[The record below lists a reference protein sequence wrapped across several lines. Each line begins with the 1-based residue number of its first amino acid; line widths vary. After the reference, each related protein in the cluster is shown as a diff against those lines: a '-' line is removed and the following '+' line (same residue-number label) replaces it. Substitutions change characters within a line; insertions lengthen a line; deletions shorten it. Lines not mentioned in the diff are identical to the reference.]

1 MYMSYNFLYK
11 FLFLLLYINLI
22 NNTLPIIPNSY
33 LEYDEIFYN
42 DKYNELEKYHY
53 ILESSASQN
62 YVDEHL
68 GIYYNND
75 LKCCWRNYYFDGR
88 TRDMTNSNFEN
99 IDITN
104 YKNLYHYGCNCGN
117 FHNGVVFQ
125 SFYDEKKNIQYSA
138 DIRYANPNS
147 DNIAMDV
154 GIFSNLNGYYRINN
168 ISDTDYGSRYPTKVL
183 EGEDVK
189 IIVMNNT
196 IGRFKIKWD
205 KNHYY
210 LGSENFTIQHDYS
223 MPSQFSL
230 NFRNFELEEYR
241 YIIDSTEEIINT
253 NYTNLIIVSKLYTIL
268 MPDFTLALNGNM
280 YNWCTNF
287 FCSSAS
293 DCRSNKCYYN
303 SYSNISSCGHKGCA
317 PTSFCDTSSFIC
329 AQCTD
334 LTCKRCSNKEYNKCD
349 SCFNTAIDKQWYF
362 DYPSSTFNN
371 SQCTF
376 EYNALN
382 HFEDFEFNIPIP
394 YNYRI
399 TLEFWVFIHDTD
411 YFLNPKL
418 EPSFSSFIIK
428 DFMTVSIGKGAESN
442 TVDLYLIPFELFYPF
457 PSSITSLTTFES
469 NYKNRYS
476 ELQYVTDTYEDVS
489 SKWVFMRA
497 GLSYTH
503 KKYYA
508 GKNKKE
514 LEYIKIFNNK
524 ENTGTE
530 SNTYNSFLRKYYR
543 INEKTTFRVQGFAY
557 VDTDT
562 YIKNL
567 NIYSE
572 YISTNINY
580 PNYFNLHDIQSSI
593 IYQQLFL
600 IIPFNDV
607 KINSQ
612 TRVSNMT
619 YYDYSKQ
626 FSTSNDRIP
635 NVISFNWISGSMKP
649 STNFK
654 RLKLMKGL
662 NNKYYKTTDLKD
674 LSNDIECVAPN
685 QYCYDHNR
693 AYVCNEDNSLIEIYN
708 NSDTKE
714 YFGKC
719 MEACTFEYSDESGN
733 TITEEY
739 MALPNI
745 KINSS
750 DSNITS
756 KYCNFLCKNDEVSK
770 CPNSTEDISKFACK
784 DDEYTTLFYNCYK
797 KEDLPPEE
805 GVFQFSGTLNTKSI
819 EFEID
824 EISSFFIEMWI
835 HPDILFQN
843 NPPLKNSF
851 LLLTDKHGIY
861 FDVSTQDFRLFINQM
876 SNNYSLHQNFY
887 YYGWN
892 HLIFQA
898 KKTEINGETV
908 TIYSVSITNNFIE
921 VQKLTGITPISKI
934 CFCNSDAGCCSF
946 SNILWFDMFV
956 KGIKVWDAN
965 FISENTIL
973 DYEHKFKYITPG
985 GLNHEYIL
993 TSNFINKN
1001 EITDQIT
1008 LTKTAKVYP
1017 NNVYNDINPNFEQN
1031 YNFAWKFSWN
1041 DNNYP
1046 YYLKNAKLND
1056 TDFKIIINEYGEC
1069 SPECASCFGDNKY
1082 TCYKCKKGYALIG
1095 STCTKTSDLKSFYYF
1110 MNPLKRRQNDL
1121 PENYLELTLNI
1132 NKLNLQ
1138 DYPSLTLFFYIKIYG
1153 FTNERIE
1160 EYNSN
1165 PDVNNIFEIIELN
1178 NDVDNSLK
1186 LSYDYSNKNLNLY
1199 LRNNIILFQ
1208 YNNFDEIIGKW
1219 IPISLSIF
1227 TPPLTDL
1234 QNPFESMTVN
1244 NEPLNYKPFETD
1256 VNLNYELISINTFK
1270 INKYVIGHFS
1280 EISFFKTFIVNGYG
1294 YAQHKDLSGSFV
1306 QEFLISTIKLNF
1318 ETDDFENQIS
1328 CVNLD
1333 DIVVPSG
1340 ETIEDYIIC
1349 TQDYL
1354 TYTDQNCS
1362 DTQLVQITNQYLPP
1376 NCIDNA
1382 SKCENIKQVIKQMS
1396 PNCENLYSTCD
1407 NLSPNSLNNLIFKV
1421 MEENNKVYIECGNSL
1436 GLDLARFQS
1445 KSITGLTNPTD
1456 KFKME
1461 FWFLSQSYKPIHFGE
1476 LEIEWQNH
1484 LTIKVSYSDGYF
1496 QASCTSFSTNYLTF
1510 TYTDAVVEENRWR
1523 YVVCGVSIP
1532 DKKMYLTNLIER
1544 NYRTMTISNI
1554 PSSITSS
1561 VLTIS
1566 ENSLTNFG
1574 VTYVKELRLWS
1585 CYDCATDRAFVN
1597 FNKDDT
1603 FFEQVIHYFKFED
1616 PNGLLKDYH
1625 SNTKTGDDSISVQF
1639 ETKTDFNGYGLLNQ
1653 IPDIPNCNEGGNLYY
1668 NINSEKG
1675 CDIMFNFNIFKD
1687 DITFPNIPSS
1697 TGNRYTIDFW
1707 FYVESPNNFTE
1718 GFNFI
1723 YTNHMTISSY
1733 SKSTDETD
1741 LTVYCFPQAYRDKLK
1756 DQFGSNIL
1764 NKYNQAQNKDKET
1777 FTNGYSKWHYI
1788 KCAYNFDTQK
1798 YYLNDNPEKNIITE
1812 IFYTKSDNNNIQ
1824 NSKSFKYFMKNTN
1837 DFIINISRNNKV
1849 RIFIQAINIYR
1860 EYIPK
1865 QINTKYI
1872 NMVKYIASTT
1882 NNYYYPLLFSV
1893 NFRNDYNVIKNYLYY
1908 HVSDYNSI
1916 YNPEDT
1922 YVPNFLTN
1930 IRNLTYTSYPLY
1942 DEFVLCEIGKK
1953 LDTINNKCV
1962 YITTHDTFTCDNKNY
1977 FCLDDDKFFWCK
1989 KGYYLNI
1996 NDLTCN
2002 VDCPVGYTRPSD
2014 IINGYGFC
2022 SINANDMHYQN
2033 YPYLNEDLEQG
2044 TYENKFE
2051 CQNGYALVNYF
2062 CLPKT
2067 DNILLYFNSKY
2078 YFNNMIADY
2087 SSLKLKEYFVDF
2099 WFMLDLTEFNRFNNN
2114 DDNRYTIFIAYPH
2127 FITRYKTNIQYNN
2140 AFQILDFYNITT
2152 LEEINLKW
2160 NHMVIENYND
2170 VNDINTKII
2179 KIYLNNNFHTPI
2191 FNLTTSTSYDYSLS
2205 QIAFCHKVNNEYN
2218 KCILGLNSSYYTVY
2232 QPEWEDAMYKNI
2244 IVWNRK
2250 STSIISINTFGTE
2263 INKELTMNIISY
2275 HTFNYDTISTK
2286 YVKSKLKYNEKDFNF
2301 VIKYNTENE
2310 YDHSQKINWI
2320 NENYDITK
2328 PNNFITSIN
2337 NAGYND
2343 NSIPYFSLNS
2353 NTYTTNI
2360 CIDNCNQCFNGT
2372 LNQCIS
2378 CKNNYLLSNS
2388 ECVKNNKYY
2397 FKTPM
2402 DNKNTV
2408 SNIKFNYDFSNK
2420 NCISFSVYIKFL
2432 GSVDVRNGIV
2442 PILYF
2447 YNTNNYLGY
2456 DIDNNNFIIHI
2467 NNDDNSNII
2476 LYKYEN
2482 SRSSIGRWALY
2493 SISIYKSP
2501 YQNIFP
2507 NMFIFMIDNLIIPI
2521 NKNIDLNTLNLLQV
2535 KFNKISISNIISAL
2549 YYDLR
2554 IYNNFIVGLYGYSQ
2568 NPYSQNSGYGKEN
2581 LLIEYLL
2588 TSNSGNFQ
2596 CLISSSVVDTVL
2608 STTTNYCIGDEN
2620 LYDNSETYCDDIN
2633 KKYRDINDI
2642 THTYTCENCNSVCY
2656 NTICFNT
2663 NEKSCTCSID
2673 NVNYWLGYNKNA
2685 FIDTEDENNSSN
2697 MFYCQEINSLNLNKY
2712 NSIELNNIKLGTSNS
2727 YQMEMWIYVYSYI
2740 KNENFGG
2747 VEIVWKNFIKIDIN
2761 YNNIN
2766 TEYLIIKCYPYSE
2779 NTNYVVTNNDT
2790 YKFNEWIF
2798 IKCIVDLEN
2807 NKISLN
2813 DIKSTTITSMNWSI
2827 QSSGTTTL
2835 TIKEKSSGPFGVFLL
2850 RELRLFNTKT
2860 NLLYSTEHL
2869 NLAVDGTY
2877 ENLIHYYKNIYHV
2890 NDDKNYI
2897 YDYIT
2902 KTNTSL
2908 TTSNSNYIYS
2918 YINLPDLILCEE
2930 GQSYKLNTI
2939 TNLYTCGETT
2949 TSDILN
2955 NLKDDTTSFNPTEL
2969 ISLADSLYNLT
2980 IGEYSYSIPTI
2991 YTTITKNSED
3001 NNNFTFSD
3009 PSTSTAYCSNRG
3021 YIRVIDH
3028 MLVCYCYSD
3037 YIGKYCQL
3045 DYTDYT
3051 NVNTIFTLF
3060 LNKAISTYNNY
3071 IKNNDN
3077 TNDDNG
3083 ELDTILDSLIY
3094 IAKSNENFMVDN
3106 ELLNTFTN
3114 YLEDSIIYSVNKCNE
3129 KYITL
3134 VNSLYGSVVLLIN
3147 NYKLSTIINTDSN
3160 ARNVALN
3167 PSQKD
3172 NVKSIIISLKKMLE
3186 YLTKLCFSNTE
3197 NYYYNYKSDNLN
3209 VDLLQYPTSGNFDL
3223 DSFIKS
3229 IKYDVYAPYIE
3240 INKCLNSIKNSIS
3253 GNIINIQYITW
3264 YFPPYYYEYNL
3275 YNNYTGHYTELKFY
3289 DSELKEIS
3297 VSNCDDDNEI
3307 KFYFSLY
3314 NTDFIN
3320 IINSNKKHFY
3330 SENMFKSTDPIF
3342 TEPKYIEK
3350 DGTVNT
3356 MSREER
3362 ITKYYFEYILTFNY
3376 LDEKEL
3382 KYVQDEE
3389 ALNYLTINEEDNY
3402 FICSSNHLSDF
3413 LLNYEYNEYPNKED
3427 GRLYFFKHF
3436 NLYKN
3441 GKNWKKNYG
3450 MFLIIG
3456 IIVIF
3461 AVNFLICFFVM
3472 KNKINK
3478 NGKEKLI
3485 ENFLED
3491 YVYPYGNPLP
3501 DYFVNKENLNKII
3514 NENDNNNENNNN
3526 DNNDI
3531 NNNDIDDDEIN
3542 ITGNKEDK
3550 LNVNMKKGN
3559 KKKKIKNKKFDN
3571 KKINIEIN
3579 VGNIKN
3585 KEIYN
3590 NYFENLQAEPIDNLD
3605 FDFNNNNNNNN
3616 NNNISSSN
3624 KNTDNNNT
3632 KINTNANNSL
3642 LKKTYNTKNKAQTIN
3657 SLDYSSDE
3665 NINDLKSKKKIR
3677 EKIKIYKK
3685 NNYLSEKSKD
3695 ENKLT
3700 ENEIKDFSN
3709 YRHNLLIYNKDQRC
3723 HYYKTLKINCFKFLL
3738 TNILNRNLFI
3748 NTFRP
3753 NITYSTL
3760 FKSLYLSM
3768 YLIIILFTST
3778 FLWLF
3783 EKEEISFNEYK
3794 KKHLIKFIFYTLIPF
3809 ALANGF
3815 FYIKACIYIIYG
3827 VDLRLMLYNY
3837 KTHHNNEFEKK
3848 YNKVIKFNKIFN
3860 FIELG
3865 IFISLN
3871 IITLLFTFGL
3881 CAVYTKQAKLMILSI
3896 GFGIGI
3902 DFGLSIIFEIL
3913 LGLLFCCRKN
3923 YIIVSILD
3931 FLNRLRSF
3939 KMLSP

>member
-1 MYMSYNFLYK
+1 MSNYFLYK
-11 FLFLLLYINLI
+11 ILFLLLYINII

-42 DKYNELEKYHY
+42 DIDHDLEKYHY
-53 ILESSASQN
+53 ILESSARQG

-68 GIYYNND
+68 GIYYSSD
-75 LKCCWRNYYFDGR
+75 LRCCWYNYHFSDYDR
-88 TRDMTNSNFEN
+88 TMSHTIFEN

-104 YKNLYHYGCNCGN
+104 NKNLYNKGCSCGN
-117 FHNGVVFQ
+117 FQNSVVFQ
-125 SFYDEKKNIQYSA
+125 CYYENENIKYSTE
-138 DIRYANPNS
+138 IRYANPNNV
-147 DNIAMDV
+147 NIAMDV
-154 GIFSNLNGYYRINN
+154 GIITSLSSFLQNNNDTGYGSINPSRILVGINN
-168 ISDTDYGSRYPTKVL
+168 IN
-183 EGEDVK
+183 VK
-189 IIVMNNT
+189 DSKILVKNYT
-196 IGRFKIKWD
+196 IGRFKLKWD
-205 KNHYY
+205 KNYYY
-210 LGSENFTIQHDYS
+210 LEEENFTIPHSYS
-223 MPSQFSL
+223 MPTQFSL
-230 NFRNFELEEYR
+230 NFRNHEKEDYK
-241 YIIDSTEEIINT
+241 YTIDSEEQTINT
-253 NYTNLIIVSKLYTIL
+253 NYTNLIIISKLFTIL
-268 MPDFTLALNGNM
+268 MPDFTLSLKGNLF
-280 YNWCTNF
+280 NWCTER
-287 FCSSAS
+287 FCTSSDRCS
-293 DCRSNKCYYN
+293 NNKCSNYY
-303 SYSNISSCGHKGCA
+303 SGYYSSISTCGHKGCA
-317 PTSFCDTSSFIC
+317 PTSFCDTSTNIC
-329 AQCTD
+329 TQCTD
-334 LTCKRCSNKEYNKCD
+334 LTCKRCSNKGYNNCI
-349 SCFNTAIDKQWYF
+349 SCFNTAIDKQWYY
-362 DYPSSTFNN
+362 DYLDSTNFNDN
-371 SQCTF
+371 QCTF

-382 HFEDFEFNIPIP
+382 HFENFEFSIPIP

-399 TLEFWVFIHDTD
+399 TLEFWVFIHDTK

-418 EPSFSSFIIK
+418 EPALSSFIIR
-428 DFMTVSIGKGAESN
+428 DFMTVSIGKGIDSTIN
-442 TVDLYLIPFELFYPF
+442 LYLIPFELFYPF

-476 ELQYVTDTYEDVS
+476 ELQYVTDSYENIS
-489 SKWVFMRA
+489 SQWVFMRV
-497 GLSYTH
+497 GLSYEH
-503 KKYYA
+503 KKFYA

-543 INEKTTFRVQGFAY
+543 INDRTTFRVQGFSY

-567 NIYSE
+567 NIYNE

-580 PNYFNLHDIQSSI
+580 PNYFDMHDFQNSI

-600 IIPFNDV
+600 VIPFNDV

-612 TRVSNMT
+612 TRIANMS
-619 YYDYSKQ
+619 YFDYSNQ
-626 FSTSNDRIP
+626 FNTNNDIIT
-635 NVISFNWISGSMKP
+635 NVITFDWISGSMKP

-654 RLKLMKGL
+654 RLKLMKGQ
-662 NNKYYKTTDLKD
+662 NNKYYDTTDLSS
-674 LSNDIECVAPN
+674 LSKNIDCTYPN
-685 QYCYDHNR
+685 RYCYDHNKS
-693 AYVCNEDNSLIEIYN
+693 YVCDGNSLMEIF
-708 NSDTKE
+708 DDPETKE
-714 YFGKC
+714 YYGTCKDSC
-719 MEACTFEYSDESGN
+719 IFEYSEEPST
-733 TITEEY
+733 TITEKY

-745 KINSS
+745 KINKPN
-750 DSNITS
+750 SNITS
-756 KYCNFLCKNDEVSK
+756 RYCNFLCNNDEVENCPTSK
-770 CPNSTEDISKFACK
+770 SDNIKNFKCK
-784 DDEYTTLFYNCYK
+784 SEYTTLFYHCYK

-819 EFEID
+819 EFNIN
-824 EISSFFIEMWI
+824 EISSFYIEMWF

-843 NPPLKNSF
+843 NPPLKNSY

-861 FDVSTQDFRLFINQM
+861 FDVATQEFKLFINEIT
-876 SNNYSLHQNFY
+876 NNYPLQQNFY

-898 KKTEINGETV
+898 KTSELNGETI
-908 TIYSVSITNNFIE
+908 TTYSVSITNNFIE
-921 VQKLTGITPISKI
+921 VKKLSGITPISKI
-934 CFCNSDAGCCSF
+934 CFCNSDENCCSHF

-956 KGIKVWDAN
+956 RGIKVWDAN

-973 DYEHKFKYITPG
+973 DYDKFSYIIPG
-985 GLNHEYIL
+985 GLNHVYDL
-993 TSNFINKN
+993 TSTKINLN
-1001 EITDQIT
+1001 EITDDI
-1008 LTKTAKVYP
+1008 TKTLKANVFP
-1017 NNVYNDINPNFEQN
+1017 NVYDKINPNFEQN

-1110 MNPLKRRQNDL
+1110 MNPLKRNGNV

-1132 NKLNLQ
+1132 DDLNLANF
-1138 DYPSLTLFFYIKIYG
+1138 PSLTLFFYMKIYG
-1153 FTNERIE
+1153 FTNERIT
-1160 EYNSN
+1160 EYTNN
-1165 PDVNNIFEIIELN
+1165 PVDKYKFEIIELN
-1178 NDVDNSLK
+1178 KDAGNSLK
-1186 LSYDYSNKNLNLY
+1186 LSYDYTNKNLNLY
-1199 LRNNIILFQ
+1199 FRDNILFQ

-1219 IPISLSIF
+1219 IPISISIF
-1227 TPPLTDL
+1227 TPPLITL

-1244 NEPLNYKPFETD
+1244 NEPLNYKPFEED
-1256 VNLNYELISINTFK
+1256 VNLNTYELISINTFK

-1294 YAQHKDLSGSFV
+1294 YAQHKDLPGSFV
-1306 QEFLISTIKLNF
+1306 QNYLIKTIKLNF
-1318 ETDDFENQIS
+1318 ETEDFDNQIL

-1333 DIVVPSG
+1333 EIVYSSG
-1340 ETIEDYIIC
+1340 DNIEDYITC
-1349 TQDYL
+1349 TPDYL

-1382 SKCENIKQVIKQMS
+1382 SKCENIKQVIKLMS
-1396 PNCENLYSTCD
+1396 PNCEPLYSTCD

-1421 MEENNKVYIECGNSL
+1421 SNENNKVFIECGNSL

-1445 KSITGLTNPTD
+1445 NSINDLTNPTD
-1456 KFKME
+1456 NFKME
-1461 FWFLSQSYKPIHFGE
+1461 FWFLSQSYIPINFGE
-1476 LEIEWQNH
+1476 LEIEWESH
-1484 LTIKVSYSDGYF
+1484 LTIKVSFSGGYF
-1496 QASCTSFSTNYLTF
+1496 QASCSSFSTNSLSF

-1532 DKKMYLTNLIER
+1532 KQEMYLTNLIES
-1544 NYRTMTISNI
+1544 NYRSMTISNI
-1554 PSSITSS
+1554 PTSISIS
-1561 VLTIS
+1561 KLTIS
-1566 ENSLTNFG
+1566 ENSPTNFG

-1585 CYDCATDRAFVN
+1585 CYDCSTDRAFVN

-1603 FFEQVIHYFKFED
+1603 FFSNVIHYFKFED

-1625 SNTKTGDDSISVQF
+1625 SNTKTGDESISVQF
-1639 ETKTDFNGYGLLNQ
+1639 ETKTDFNGYGLLNE
-1653 IPDIPNCNEGGNLYY
+1653 IPDIPNCNEGGNMYY
-1668 NINSEKG
+1668 NINKEKG
-1675 CDIMFNFNIFKD
+1675 CDIMFNFNIFKN

-1707 FYVESPNNFTE
+1707 FYVESPNDFTD

-1723 YTNHMTISSY
+1723 YSNHMTISSY
-1733 SKSTDETD
+1733 SQNIHQTD

-1756 DQFGSNIL
+1756 DQFGDNIL

-1798 YYLNDNPEKNIITE
+1798 YYLNDNAEKNIISE
-1812 IFYTKSDNNNIQ
+1812 IFYTKADNNKIQ

-1849 RIFIQAINIYR
+1849 RIFIQTINIYR

-1893 NFRNDYNVIKNYLYY
+1893 NFPKDYNVIKNYLYY

-1922 YVPNFLTN
+1922 YIPNFLTN

-1942 DEFVLCEIGKK
+1942 DEFVLCDIGKK
-1953 LDTINNKCV
+1953 LNTIDNKCI
-1962 YITTHDTFTCDNKNY
+1962 YITTDNTYTCDNKNY
-1977 FCLDDDKFFWCK
+1977 FCLDDNKFFWCK

-2002 VDCPVGYTRPSD
+2002 VDCPVGFTRPSD

-2022 SINANDMHYQN
+2022 SINANDMHYQT
-2033 YPYLNEDLEQG
+2033 YPYLNEDLQQG
-2044 TYENKFE
+2044 TYENKFTCE
-2051 CQNGYALVNYF
+2051 NGYTLANYF
-2062 CLPKT
+2062 CLPT
-2067 DNILLYFNSKY
+2067 SNNNLLYFNSKY
-2078 YFNNMIADY
+2078 YFYNMIADY
-2087 SSLKLKEYFVDF
+2087 SSLKLDEYFVDF
-2099 WFMLDLTEFNRFNNN
+2099 WFMLDLSEFNRFNN
-2114 DDNRYTIFIAYPH
+2114 DDNNRYTIFIAYPH
-2127 FITRYKTNIQYNN
+2127 FITRYKTYIQYNN
-2140 AFQILDFYNITT
+2140 AFQTLDFYNITT
-2152 LEEINLKW
+2152 LEEIKLKW
-2160 NHMVIENYND
+2160 NRIVIENYNN
-2170 VNDINTKII
+2170 VNDLNTKNI

-2191 FNLTTSTSYDYSLS
+2191 FNLTVSTSYDYSLS

-2275 HTFNYDTISTK
+2275 HTFNYNTISTK
-2286 YVKSKLKYNEKDFNF
+2286 YVKSLLEYNNKYFNF

-2320 NENYDITK
+2320 NNNYDITL
-2328 PNNFITSIN
+2328 PNNYIYSIN
-2337 NAGYND
+2337 NEGYND

-2353 NTYTTNI
+2353 NSYTIN
-2360 CIDNCNQCFNGT
+2360 NCLGNCYQCFNGS
-2372 LNQCIS
+2372 NSQCIS

-2388 ECVKNNKYY
+2388 ECVQFNKYY

-2408 SNIKFNYDFSNK
+2408 SNIIFNYDFSVK

-2432 GSVDVRNGIV
+2432 GSVDVRSGIV

-2447 YNTNNYLGY
+2447 YDTNNYLGY
-2456 DIDNNNFIIHI
+2456 DIDNNNFIINI
-2467 NNDDNSNII
+2467 NNDDYSNII

-2493 SISIYKSP
+2493 SISIYKTA

-2507 NMFIFMIDNLIIPI
+2507 NMFIFMIDNIIIPI
-2521 NKNIDLNTLNLLQV
+2521 NKNINLNTLNLLQV
-2535 KFNKISISNIISAL
+2535 KFNKISISNIVSAL

-2568 NPYSQNSGYGKEN
+2568 NPYSGNNGYGYDNKVK
-2581 LLIEYLL
+2581 EYLL
-2588 TSNSGNFQ
+2588 SSTTNNFQ
-2596 CLISSSVVDTVL
+2596 CLSSSSVIGPVL
-2608 STTTNYCIGDEN
+2608 STTTDYCIGDEN
-2620 LYDNSETYCDDIN
+2620 LYDNSNTYCDNIN
-2633 KKYRDINDI
+2633 NKYRYINDI
-2642 THTYTCENCNSVCY
+2642 AHTYSCYECNNVCY

-2673 NVNYWLGYNKNA
+2673 NINYWLGYNNKA
-2685 FIDTEDENNSSN
+2685 FIDTEDENNSIN

-2712 NSIELNNIKLGTSNS
+2712 NSIELNNIKLGSS
-2727 YQMEMWIYVYSYI
+2727 DGYQIEMWIYVYSYI
-2740 KNENFGG
+2740 NNENFGG
-2747 VEIVWKNFIKIDIN
+2747 VEITWKNFIKIDIN

-2766 TEYLIIKCYPYSE
+2766 TDFLIIKCYPYSE
-2779 NTNYVVTNNDT
+2779 NTNYVVNVNNT

-2798 IKCIVDLEN
+2798 IKCVVDLEN
-2807 NKISLN
+2807 KKISLN
-2813 DIKSTTITSMNWSI
+2813 DIKSTTISSLNWNI

-2835 TIKEKSSGPFGVFLL
+2835 NLKENSSGPFGVFLL

-2890 NDDKNYI
+2890 NENKNYI

-2902 KTNTSL
+2902 KSNTYI
-2908 TTSNSNYIYS
+2908 TTSNPNYIYS
-2918 YINLPDLILCEE
+2918 YINLPDLVLCEE

-2955 NLKDDTTSFNPTEL
+2955 NLKDDNTSFNPNEL

-2980 IGEYSYSIPTI
+2980 IGEYSYTIPSI
-2991 YTTITKNSED
+2991 YTTISKTED
-3001 NNNFTFSD
+3001 NNNFTFTD

-3045 DYTDYT
+3045 DYSDYT
-3051 NVNTIFTLF
+3051 NLNNIFTLF
-3060 LNKAISTYNNY
+3060 LNKAINTYNNY
-3071 IKNNDN
+3071 INNNDN
-3077 TNDDNG
+3077 TNDNS
-3083 ELDTILDSLIY
+3083 ELDNILDSLIY

-3106 ELLNTFTN
+3106 ELLTTFTN
-3114 YLEDSIIYSVNKCNE
+3114 FLEDSIIYSVNQCNE
-3129 KYITL
+3129 KYIKL
-3134 VNSLYGSVVLLIN
+3134 VDTLYGSVILLIN

-3160 ARNVALN
+3160 ARNVALTS
-3167 PSQKD
+3167 SQKD
-3172 NVKSIIISLKKMLE
+3172 NVKSTIISLKKMLE
-3186 YLTKLCFSNTE
+3186 YLTKLCFHYTE

-3223 DSFIKS
+3223 DNLIKS
-3229 IKYDVYAPYIE
+3229 KKYNEYAPYIE
-3240 INKCLNSIKNSIS
+3240 VNNCLNSIKNSIS

-3275 YNNYTGHYTELKFY
+3275 YSNYTGHYTELKFY
-3289 DSELKEIS
+3289 DNELNEIS
-3297 VSNCDDDNEI
+3297 VSKCEKDNEI

-3382 KYVQDEE
+3382 KYIQDEE

-3436 NLYKN
+3436 NIYKN
-3441 GKNWKKNYG
+3441 AKNWKKNYG
-3450 MFLIIG
+3450 IFLIIG

-3461 AVNFLICFFVM
+3461 ALNFLVCFYVM

-3478 NGKEKLI
+3478 IGKEKLI
-3485 ENFLED
+3485 ENFLEE

-3514 NENDNNNENNNN
+3514 DENDNNN
-3526 DNNDI
+3526 DNNDN

-3542 ITGNKEDK
+3542 ITGNKEKEKK
-3550 LNVNMKKGN
+3550 LTINKKKGN

-3571 KKINIEIN
+3571 KKINIDIN

-3605 FDFNNNNNNNN
+3605 FDFNNNNN
-3616 NNNISSSN
+3616 IISSN
-3624 KNTDNNNT
+3624 KNIDNNNT
-3632 KINTNANNSL
+3632 KINTNANNSII
-3642 LKKTYNTKNKAQTIN
+3642 KKTTNYKNSQTIN
-3657 SLDYSSDE
+3657 SIDYSSDE
-3665 NINDLKSKKKIR
+3665 NIKSRKIK
-3677 EKIKIYKK
+3677 EKINIYKK
-3685 NNYLSEKSKD
+3685 NNYISDKNKD
-3695 ENKLT
+3695 EYKFT
-3700 ENEIKDFSN
+3700 EKEIKDFSN

-3738 TNILNRNLFI
+3738 TNIFNRNLFI

-3778 FLWLF
+3778 FLWLY
-3783 EKEEISFNEYK
+3783 EKEEINFNEYK

-3815 FYIKACIYIIYG
+3815 FYLKSCIYIIYG
-3827 VDLRLMLYNY
+3827 VDIRLMLYNI

-3865 IFISLN
+3865 LFISLI

-3881 CAVYTKQAKLMILSI
+3881 CAIYTKQAKLMILSI
-3896 GFGIGI
+3896 GFGLGI
-3902 DFGLSIIFEIL
+3902 DFGLGIIFEII

-3931 FLNRLRSF
+3931 FLNRFRSF